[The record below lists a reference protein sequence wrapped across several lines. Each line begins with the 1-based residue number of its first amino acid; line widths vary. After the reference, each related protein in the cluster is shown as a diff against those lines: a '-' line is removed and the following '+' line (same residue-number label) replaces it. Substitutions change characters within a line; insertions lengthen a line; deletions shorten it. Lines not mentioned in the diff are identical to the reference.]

1 MDDYKNEE
9 DLKEKDEDFK
19 KRDDLKM
26 KKKSIKKDNSG
37 VPKVRI
43 VSKIKTT

>member
-26 KKKSIKKDNSG
+26 KKNSIKKDNSG